1 MKHLI
6 FVLALFLTLSLAL
19 IGRVF
24 AQGIFTISANQ
35 TSFFVG
41 EPIEAAL
48 QFCNKSEEK
57 ITLVPIKYS
66 EELHIYITRNG
77 DIVPMQYAAF
87 EHAPAEEQKNTEVP
101 VQLEKEGCVQG
112 KEFIAYDEVQKDF
125 AISRPG
131 RYSIRASFPV
141 GERIVQSND
150 LQIAVIQPIGTHA
163 EALQF
168 ITNAKLKPFLSP
180 SGRNIEQQTQTLI
193 EGFLDQFGDTK
204 YAATM
209 RKTIRESGKGPML
222 TIIPEKKLDLGIAA
236 IGEQGRLPMLIKN
249 TGTDPLEIMKI
260 TAQEEPFSFTGLP
273 QAPLILN
280 PGEWRE
286 IEVMFRPKEPGEFVK
301 NFTIES
307 NDIVFPTQSIELSGV
322 SPGRKKVRW
331 WPYAVIAFVVIGIA
345 SAWHEKLQQKKKSS
359 LSK

>member
-1 MKHLI
+1 MKHRIFLFALLLI
-6 FVLALFLTLSLAL
+6 LSFASLS
-19 IGRVF
+19 RVS
-24 AQGIFTISANQ
+24 AQGIFTISTSQ

-41 EPIEAAL
+41 EPIEVSL

-57 ITLVPIKYS
+57 IKVASIKYS
-66 EELHIYITRNG
+66 EGLHIFITRNG
-77 DIVPMQYAAF
+77 DIVPVQYAAF
-87 EHAPAEEQKNTEVP
+87 KNVSAEEQKNTAEAM
-101 VQLEKEGCVQG
+101 QLEKEACAQG
-112 KEFIAYDEVQKDF
+112 RVFVAYDEVQEDF

-131 RYSIRASFPV
+131 RYSIRASFPI

-163 EALQF
+163 QALQF
-168 ITNAKLKPFLSP
+168 ITNAKLKPFVSP
-180 SGRNIEQQTQTLI
+180 SGRNIEPQTQTLI
-193 EGFLDQFGDTK
+193 LGFLEQFGETR

-209 RKTIRESGKGPML
+209 RKTLRESGKGPML
-222 TIIPEKKLDLGIAA
+222 AILPEEKLDLGIAD

-249 TGTDPLEIMKI
+249 IGTDPLEIASI
-260 TAQEEPFSFTGLP
+260 TVPEEPFSFTGLP

-301 NFTIES
+301 NFTVES
-307 NDIVFPTQSIELSGV
+307 NDIVFQTQSIELYGV
-322 SPGRKKVRW
+322 SPGKKPVRW
-331 WPYAVIAFVVIGIA
+331 WPYAVIAFAVIGILG
-345 SAWHEKLQQKKKSS
+345 AWHEKLQQKKKS